1 MVPNARVRVG
11 PRAATSQIFLDQR
24 KSRQTRN
31 QIPRRDA
38 RTGRCRIVVQ
48 SIWPCQRRDQY
59 RRKSYRRG
67 KISGDEVKI
76 RVALEDHAKAE
87 VTGKTAGNA
96 EGARG
101 HVKCLEIV
109 KDPSSSRAIPAVS
122 VSHPLA
128 KGTHEAA
135 IGSID
140 RKATRE
146 LMAHGLSP
154 ERAVDMIATGI
165 LR

>member
-1 MVPNARVRVG
+1 MAPTSGGVIVVPNARVRVG
-11 PRAATSQIFLDQR
+11 PVPLLLSFFLDGRVGRLGINYRVETQEQAFVELS
-24 KSRQTRN
+24 SRVFGHATDEIN
-31 QIPRRDA
+31 IDEKV
-38 RTGRCRIVVQ
+38 IVAGKF
-48 SIWPCQRRDQY
+48 S
-59 RRKSYRRG
+59 RG
-67 KISGDEVKI
+67 LVKI

-109 KDPSSSRAIPAVS
+109 KDQAVARTIPAVS
-122 VSHPLA
+122 VSHPLT

-140 RKATRE
+140 RKATRDFNGTWAE
-146 LMAHGLSP
+146 S
-154 ERAVDMIATGI
+154 
-165 LR
+165 